1 MIVIGATHPL
11 VAVMATPEVVAA
23 LAALGIA
30 ICGVV
35 TMQLKAL
42 SARLKNRIDAVHET
56 AEAAREQ
63 VTNHHGTNLRDD
75 LDQLS
80 RQVRE
85 GMTAIQAAQNR
96 ADARAEREH
105 DERVAEVRMLRE
117 DMGRIREDMGR
128 IREDLSEQRAALYD
142 CPLH

>member
-35 TMQLKAL
+35 TMQLKVL

-80 RQVRE
+80 RQLRE
-85 GMTAIQAAQNR
+85 GMTAIQASQNR

-105 DERVAEVRMLRE
+105 NERVAEVRMLRE
-117 DMGRIREDMGR
+117 EMGR
-128 IREDLSEQRAALYD
+128 IREDLSAQRAALD
-142 CPLH
+142 GCPRH

>member
-1 MIVIGATHPL
+1 MMYDATHPL

-30 ICGVV
+30 ICGFI
-35 TMQLKAL
+35 TLQLKTL
-42 SARLKNRIDAVHET
+42 SARLRQRIDAVHES
-56 AEAAREQ
+56 AEAARSQ
-63 VTNHHGTNLRDD
+63 VENHHGSKLRDD
-75 LDQLS
+75 VDQLA

-105 DERVAEVRMLRE
+105 DERVNEIRLLRE
-117 DMGRIREDMGR
+117 DLGR
-128 IREDLSEQRAALYD
+128 IREDLSAQRDVLDD
-142 CPLH
+142 CPRH

>member
-1 MIVIGATHPL
+1 MTGATHPL

-42 SARLKNRIDAVHET
+42 SARLKNRIDAVHKT

-80 RQVRE
+80 RQLRE

-105 DERVAEVRMLRE
+105 DERVTEVRMLRE
-117 DMGRIREDMGR
+117 EMGQL
-128 IREDLSEQRAALYD
+128 REDLSAQRAALDD
-142 CPLH
+142 CHRH

>member
-1 MIVIGATHPL
+1 MYDATHPL

-30 ICGVV
+30 ICGFI

-42 SARLKNRIDAVHET
+42 SARLRQRIDAVHES
-56 AEAAREQ
+56 AEAARSQ
-63 VTNHHGTNLRDD
+63 VENHHGTNLREDV
-75 LDQLS
+75 DQIA

-85 GMTAIQAAQNR
+85 GLAAIQAAQNR

-105 DERVAEVRMLRE
+105 NERVTEIRLLRE
-117 DMGRIREDMGR
+117 DLGR
-128 IREDLSEQRAALYD
+128 IREDLSAQRDVLDD
-142 CPLH
+142 CPRH

>member
-1 MIVIGATHPL
+1 
-11 VAVMATPEVVAA
+11 MATPEVVAA

-30 ICGVV
+30 ICGVG

-85 GMTAIQAAQNR
+85 GMTAIQMAQNR

-117 DMGRIREDMGR
+117 EMGRIRD
-128 IREDLSEQRAALYD
+128 DLSAQRAALDD
-142 CPLH
+142 CPRH

>member
-1 MIVIGATHPL
+1 MTGATHPL
-11 VAVMATPEVVAA
+11 VAVMATPEVVTA

-30 ICGVV
+30 ICGVL
-35 TMQLKAL
+35 TMQLKSVA
-42 SARLKNRIDAVHET
+42 ARLRSRIDAVHET

-80 RQVRE
+80 RQLRE
-85 GMTAIQAAQNR
+85 GLKAIQASQNR

-105 DERVAEVRMLRE
+105 DERVNEVRLIREELGRMRE
-117 DMGRIREDMGR
+117 DIQA
-128 IREDLSEQRAALYD
+128 QRAVMDD
-142 CPLH
+142 CPRR

>member
-1 MIVIGATHPL
+1 MIMIGATHPL

-23 LAALGIA
+23 LSALGIA

-75 LDQLS
+75 LDQLA
-80 RQVRE
+80 RQLRE

-117 DMGRIREDMGR
+117 EMWR
-128 IREDLSEQRAALYD
+128 IREDLSAQRATLDD
-142 CPLH
+142 CPRH

>member
-1 MIVIGATHPL
+1 MMYDATHPL

-30 ICGVV
+30 ICGFI
-35 TMQLKAL
+35 TLQLKVL
-42 SARLKNRIDAVHET
+42 SARLRQRIDAVHES
-56 AEAAREQ
+56 AEAARSQ
-63 VTNHHGTNLRDD
+63 VENHHGSNLRDD
-75 LDQLS
+75 VDQLA

-105 DERVAEVRMLRE
+105 DERVNEIRLLRE
-117 DMGRIREDMGR
+117 DLGR
-128 IREDLSEQRAALYD
+128 IREDLSAQRGVLD
-142 CPLH
+142 GCPRH

>member
-35 TMQLKAL
+35 TMQLKAI

-80 RQVRE
+80 RQLRE
-85 GMTAIQAAQNR
+85 GMTAIQASQNR

-117 DMGRIREDMGR
+117 EMGR
-128 IREDLSEQRAALYD
+128 IREDLSAQRAALDD
-142 CPLH
+142 CPRH

>member
-1 MIVIGATHPL
+1 MIMIGATHPL

-23 LAALGIA
+23 LAALGVA
-30 ICGVV
+30 ICGVITV
-35 TMQLKAL
+35 QLKAL
-42 SARLKNRIDAVHET
+42 SSRLRSRIDAVHET

-80 RQVRE
+80 RQLRE

-105 DERVAEVRMLRE
+105 DERVAEVRILRE
-117 DMGRIREDMGR
+117 EMGR
-128 IREDLSEQRAALYD
+128 IREDLSAQRAALDD
-142 CPLH
+142 CPRH

>member
-1 MIVIGATHPL
+1 MIGMTHPL

-23 LAALGIA
+23 LVALGVA

-35 TMQLKAL
+35 TLQLKAL
-42 SARLKNRIDAVHET
+42 SARLRRRIDAVHES
-56 AEAAREQ
+56 AEAARSQ
-63 VTNHHGTNLRDD
+63 VENHHGTNLRDD
-75 LDQLS
+75 VDQLS

-96 ADARAEREH
+96 ANARAEREH

-117 DMGRIREDMGR
+117 EMGR
-128 IREDLSEQRAALYD
+128 IREDLSAQRAALDD
-142 CPLH
+142 CPRH

>member
-1 MIVIGATHPL
+1 MIMIGATHPL

-35 TMQLKAL
+35 TMQLKSL
-42 SARLKNRIDAVHET
+42 SARLKKRIDAVHET

-80 RQVRE
+80 RQLRE
-85 GMTAIQAAQNR
+85 GMTAIQASQNR

-117 DMGRIREDMGR
+117 EMGR
-128 IREDLSEQRAALYD
+128 IREDLSAQRAALDD
-142 CPLH
+142 CPRH

>member
-1 MIVIGATHPL
+1 MIAATHPL

-23 LAALGIA
+23 LAALGVA
-30 ICGVV
+30 ICGVI

-42 SARLKNRIDAVHET
+42 SARLKSRIDAVHQT

-80 RQVRE
+80 RQLRE
-85 GMTAIQAAQNR
+85 GMAAIQASQNR

-105 DERVAEVRMLRE
+105 DERVDEVRMLRE
-117 DMGRIREDMGR
+117 EMGR
-128 IREDLSEQRAALYD
+128 IREDLSAQRAALDD
-142 CPLH
+142 CPRH

>member
-1 MIVIGATHPL
+1 MNEATHPL

-30 ICGVV
+30 ICSVV

-42 SARLKNRIDAVHET
+42 SARLKSRIDAVHET

-80 RQVRE
+80 RQLRE

-117 DMGRIREDMGR
+117 EMGR
-128 IREDLSEQRAALYD
+128 IREDLSAQRAALDD
-142 CPLH
+142 CPRH

>member
-1 MIVIGATHPL
+1 MIMIGATHPL

-35 TMQLKAL
+35 TMQLKVL

-63 VTNHHGTNLRDD
+63 VTNHHGTNLCDD

-80 RQVRE
+80 RQLRE

-117 DMGRIREDMGR
+117 EMGR
-128 IREDLSEQRAALYD
+128 IREDLSAQRAALDD
-142 CPLH
+142 CPRH

>member
-1 MIVIGATHPL
+1 MYDATHPL

-30 ICGVV
+30 ICGFI

-42 SARLKNRIDAVHET
+42 SARLRQRIDAVHES
-56 AEAAREQ
+56 AEAARSQ
-63 VTNHHGTNLRDD
+63 VENHHGTNLREDV
-75 LDQLS
+75 DQIA

-85 GMTAIQAAQNR
+85 GLAAIQAAQNR

-105 DERVAEVRMLRE
+105 NERVTEIRLLRE
-117 DMGRIREDMGR
+117 DLGRIRD
-128 IREDLSEQRAALYD
+128 DLSAQRDVLDD
-142 CPLH
+142 CPRH

>member
-1 MIVIGATHPL
+1 MVGRGETQPL
-11 VAVMATPEVVAA
+11 VAVRATPEVVAA
-23 LAALGIA
+23 RAALGIG
-30 ICGVV
+30 IGGGV
-35 TMQLKAL
+35 TRQLKAL
-42 SARLKNRIDAVHET
+42 SARLKKRMDAVHET

-80 RQVRE
+80 RQLRE
-85 GMTAIQAAQNR
+85 GMTAIQASQNR

-117 DMGRIREDMGR
+117 EMGR
-128 IREDLSEQRAALYD
+128 IREDLSAQRAALDD
-142 CPLH
+142 CPRH

>member
-1 MIVIGATHPL
+1 MMYDATHPL

-30 ICGVV
+30 ICGFI
-35 TMQLKAL
+35 TLQLKAL
-42 SARLKNRIDAVHET
+42 SARLRQRIDAVHES
-56 AEAAREQ
+56 AEAARSQ
-63 VTNHHGTNLRDD
+63 VENHHGSNLRDD
-75 LDQLS
+75 VDQLA

-105 DERVAEVRMLRE
+105 DERVNEIRLLRE
-117 DMGRIREDMGR
+117 DLGRIRT
-128 IREDLSEQRAALYD
+128 DLSAQRDILDD
-142 CPLH
+142 CPRH

>member
-1 MIVIGATHPL
+1 MIMIGATHPL
-11 VAVMATPEVVAA
+11 VAVMATPEVVTA
-23 LAALGIA
+23 LAALGVA
-30 ICGVV
+30 ICGVI

-75 LDQLS
+75 MDQLA

-85 GMTAIQAAQNR
+85 GLAAIQAAQNR

-105 DERVAEVRMLRE
+105 DERTDDVRLIRE
-117 DMGRIREDMGR
+117 ELGRIRDE
-128 IREDLSEQRAALYD
+128 IQSQCAALND
-142 CPLH
+142 CLRH

>member
-1 MIVIGATHPL
+1 MSGATHPL

-30 ICGVV
+30 ICGVITV
-35 TMQLKAL
+35 QLKAL
-42 SARLKNRIDAVHET
+42 SARLKSRIDAVHLT

-80 RQVRE
+80 RQLRE
-85 GMTAIQAAQNR
+85 GLVAIQVAQNR
-96 ADARAEREH
+96 ADTRAEREH
-105 DERVAEVRMLRE
+105 DERVNEVRL
-117 DMGRIREDMGR
+117 IREELGR
-128 IREDLSEQRAALYD
+128 MRDDIQSQRAALDD
-142 CPLH
+142 CPRH

>member
-117 DMGRIREDMGR
+117 DMGRIRED
-128 IREDLSEQRAALYD
+128 LSEQRAALYD

>member
-1 MIVIGATHPL
+1 MTAATHPL

-23 LAALGIA
+23 LAALGVA
-30 ICGVV
+30 ICGVI

-42 SARLKNRIDAVHET
+42 SARLKSRIDAVHQT

-75 LDQLS
+75 LDQLA
-80 RQVRE
+80 RQLRE
-85 GMTAIQAAQNR
+85 GMAAIQAAQNR

-105 DERVAEVRMLRE
+105 DERVNEVRLLRE
-117 DMGRIREDMGR
+117 DLGRIREDM
-128 IREDLSEQRAALYD
+128 SAQRAALDD
-142 CPLH
+142 CPRH